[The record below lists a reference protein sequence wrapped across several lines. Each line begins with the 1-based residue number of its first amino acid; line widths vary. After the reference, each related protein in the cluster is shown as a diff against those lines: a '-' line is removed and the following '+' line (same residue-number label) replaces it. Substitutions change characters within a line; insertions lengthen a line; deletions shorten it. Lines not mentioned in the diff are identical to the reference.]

1 MKGFLELYRL
11 LVIRAYL
18 TASVVHFVCSL
29 ESTVAMKALKLFVL
43 FQVLEALQANPIVKN
58 ITHYNDFD
66 EVDLSWRLPKTIY
79 PISYQIEL
87 ETRVHDLGERGFS
100 GQVGID
106 LDIRE
111 PTEQIILHSK
121 GLKINEVFVFDG
133 VLGGEVTFR
142 EDETRDFLIIE
153 AGEELLPGDKVF
165 LYIDFTG
172 ELQLQGVGFY
182 RTEYK
187 IDGETRYLAATQF
200 EANFARYAFP
210 VFDGRYSWH
219 SQSTITVSL
228 KAHKIYRA
236 RLQSNVRAFD
246 YS

>member
-1 MKGFLELYRL
+1 M
-11 LVIRAYL
+11 IRYANNL
-18 TASVVHFVCSL
+18 FNAFVVRFMCSL
-29 ESTVAMKALKLFVL
+29 ESTVAMKALKLLVL

-79 PISYQIEL
+79 PISYQIVL
-87 ETRVHDLGERGFS
+87 ETRVHDLGERGFN
-100 GQVGID
+100 GHVGID

-121 GLKINEVFVFDG
+121 GLTINEVIVFRG
-133 VLGGEVTFR
+133 VLGEEVTFR

-153 AGEELLPGDKVF
+153 AGVELQPGDKVF
-165 LYIDFTG
+165 LFIDFTG

-182 RTEYK
+182 RSEYK
-187 IDGETRYLAATQF
+187 IDGETRYLATTQF
-200 EANFARYAFP
+200 EASFARYALP
-210 VFDGRYSWH
+210 VFDGRYFRH
-219 SQSTITVSL
+219 FQSTITVSL
-228 KAHKIYRA
+228 KAYQIYRA
-236 RLQSNVRAFD
+236 RIQSNVRAFD